1 MCYYIF
7 GEQVVSEESYSRFK
21 FKHSSMLRSF
31 CTWECNIIWQPL
43 LILAAVPQVIA
54 SKFSI
59 FHFIYLLK
67 THVSLNSTEW
77 LVAMDWKN
85 FEKDQRSFGTVLK
98 TQQKKYLWKS
108 SIFRNVAGGYILSKL
123 SLYFKKM
130 VSFTRKFL
138 QKYSEICI
146 FLW

>member
-1 MCYYIF
+1 
-7 GEQVVSEESYSRFK
+7 
-21 FKHSSMLRSF
+21 
-31 CTWECNIIWQPL
+31 
-43 LILAAVPQVIA
+43 
-54 SKFSI
+54 
-59 FHFIYLLK
+59 
-67 THVSLNSTEW
+67 
-77 LVAMDWKN
+77 MDWKN

-98 TQQKKYLWKS
+98 PQQKKYLWKS